1 MWCKI
6 QLLIVFVHD
15 THRDGTPVK
24 ILPWVVTVVFHER
37 ESVAQRIVYFISA
50 FSLSIIYQN
59 NFKSEDDHLVL
70 ICKQLNQSKLFFA
83 VLTEIGKYTWSKR
96 ILYPYTAE

>member
-50 FSLSIIYQN
+50 FSLSIIKYQ
-59 NFKSEDDHLVL
+59 K
-70 ICKQLNQSKLFFA
+70 
-83 VLTEIGKYTWSKR
+83 
-96 ILYPYTAE
+96 